1 MDAKN
6 EIEKLRKQIEYHSK
20 KYYVDDAPEIS
31 DYEYDMMFR
40 RLQELEKEYPEYDDP
55 NSPTRRVGGAVLKK
69 FSEIRHTVRL
79 DSLADVFSTDEL
91 RRFIESTGADEEYSV
106 EAKIDGLSVALR
118 YEGGRLIYGA
128 TRGNGDVGE
137 DVTENVRT
145 IRNVPLAI
153 DYPGVIEVRG
163 EVFMPKSSFERLN
176 AEREK
181 NGEQPFANPR
191 NAAAGSLRQLDSRI
205 TARRGLD
212 IFVFNLQ
219 YCDRRFSKHDETIS
233 FMKSLGF
240 NTIPIIKT
248 LRGEDEIIRMVDE
261 IGRMRGG
268 LEYDTDGAVVKIN
281 DLGRRAELGS
291 TASVPKW
298 AAAFKYPPE
307 RKSTK
312 LIDIVIQVGRTGVLT
327 PNAVLE
333 PVRLAG
339 TSVSRATLHNIDFI
353 RERDIR
359 IGDTVLVQ
367 KAGEII
373 PEIVSSDKKLRPEGA
388 LPYRMPEKCPSC
400 GEPVTREPGEAAY
413 YCTNASCPAQLRRY
427 VEYFASKAAMDID
440 GLGPALV
447 AQLCESGKLRDVS
460 DLYKLTVGDL
470 EGLDRMAEK
479 SAANLVSAI
488 GASKTRGAARLLAS
502 LGIRQVGEKAAK
514 AIMSE
519 LHDVRE
525 LFGVT
530 KERLTEIPD
539 VGDVTADN
547 IVSFFSHPG
556 TKKLI
561 DELAAAG
568 VVTADLPV
576 KKTGD
581 AFAGMTFVLTG
592 TLPTL
597 TRSEASEII
606 EQNGGRVSSSV
617 SKNTSAVLAGS
628 EAGSKLAKAEALGI
642 RIMDETEFLSMAGR

>member
-6 EIEKLRKQIEYHSK
+6 EIEKLRRQIEYHSK

-137 DVTENVRT
+137 DVTENVRM
-145 IRNVPLAI
+145 IRNVPLTI
-153 DYPGVIEVRG
+153 DYQGVLEVRG

-327 PNAVLE
+327 PNEVLE

-373 PEIVSSDKKLRPEGA
+373 PEIVSSDKKLRPEGT

-561 DELAAAG
+561 DELEAAG
-568 VVTADLPV
+568 VVTADVPTE
-576 KKTGD
+576 KTGD

-617 SKNTSAVLAGS
+617 SKNTTAVLAGS
-628 EAGSKLAKAEALGI
+628 EAGSKLTKAEALGI

>member
-6 EIEKLRKQIEYHSK
+6 EIEKLRKQIVYHSK

-145 IRNVPLAI
+145 IRNVPLTI

-281 DLGRRAELGS
+281 DLRRRAELGS

-373 PEIVSSDKKLRPEGA
+373 PEIVSSDKKLRPEGT

-427 VEYFASKAAMDID
+427 VEYFASKSAMDID

-539 VGDVTADN
+539 VGDITADN

-628 EAGSKLAKAEALGI
+628 KAGSKLAKAEALGI

>member
-145 IRNVPLAI
+145 IRNVPLTI

-373 PEIVSSDKKLRPEGA
+373 PEIVSSDKKLRPEGT

-525 LFGVT
+525 LFGVA